1 MSAPQVAPVSVQT
14 DLSHSEPAAQVASL
28 PPPPQLLLFGDSIT
42 QGASSLQSE
51 LTRRYVRRLDVLN
64 RGFGG
69 YNTNS
74 ALTLLPSFFP
84 AVAPSRTVPRV
95 AAMTVHFGANDS
107 CSPGE
112 PQHCD
117 LETFKSN
124 IRHVLNWEGVRLHRT
139 RLLLVTPSPVE
150 EYRLPHDGKGRAER
164 VAMYAQAIRD
174 IGKKENVPVVDLW
187 TAMIRTTGWKDGG
200 VDAVLPG
207 SSSTSPSMDLG
218 KLFYDGLHLTQDGY
232 DIYTQELLRVLEAE
246 VPECQIHGTD
256 EWYPEWIRFHPP
268 AGTRVEASDC

>member
-1 MSAPQVAPVSVQT
+1 MSQPQTAPMNVQ
-14 DLSHSEPAAQVASL
+14 SYQSPSELAAQVASL
-28 PPPPQLLLFGDSIT
+28 PPPRQLLLFGDSIT

-51 LTRRYVRRLDVLN
+51 LARRYVRRLDVLN

-117 LETFKSN
+117 LDTFKTN
-124 IRHVLNWEGVRLHRT
+124 VRRILNWEGVRLHKT
-139 RLLLVTPSPVE
+139 KVLLVTPSPVE
-150 EYRLPHDGKGRAER
+150 EYRLPHDGKGRADR
-164 VAMYAQAIRD
+164 VEMYADAIRD
-174 IGKKENVPVVDLW
+174 IGKQENVPVVDLW
-187 TAMIRTTGWKDGG
+187 TAMMRTANWKD
-200 VDAVLPG
+200 DAVAGILPG
-207 SSSTSPSMDLG
+207 SSRTVPSMELG
-218 KLFYDGLHLTQDGY
+218 RLFYDGLHLNQEGY
-232 DIYTQELLRVLEAE
+232 GIYTEELLRVLEAE
-246 VPECQIHGTD
+246 VPECRIEGTD

-268 AGTRVEASDC
+268 AGSRVVKDDS

>member
-1 MSAPQVAPVSVQT
+1 MSVQMYQ
-14 DLSHSEPAAQVASL
+14 SHSEVAAQVASL

-51 LTRRYVRRLDVLN
+51 LARRYVRRLDVLN

-69 YNTNS
+69 YNTKS

-95 AAMTVHFGANDS
+95 AAITVHFGANDS
-107 CSPGE
+107 CSASE

-124 IRHVLNWEGVRLHRT
+124 IRRVLDWEGVRLHRT
-139 RLLLVTPSPVE
+139 KVLLVTPSPVE

-187 TAMIRTTGWKDGG
+187 TAMMRTTGWKDDG
-200 VDAVLPG
+200 VDAILPG
-207 SSSTSPSMDLG
+207 SSSISPSMELG
-218 KLFYDGLHLTQDGY
+218 RLFYDGLHLNQEGY
-232 DIYTQELLRVLEAE
+232 DIYTRELIRVLEAE
-246 VPECQIHGTD
+246 IPECQIQGTN

-268 AGTRVEASDC
+268 TETREEPNGF

>member
-1 MSAPQVAPVSVQT
+1 M
-14 DLSHSEPAAQVASL
+14 DLSHSELAAEVASL

-51 LTRRYVRRLDVLN
+51 LTRRYIRRVDVLN

-84 AVAPSRTVPRV
+84 AVAPSRTVPRI

-107 CSPGE
+107 CTAGE

-117 LETFKSN
+117 LDTFKAN
-124 IRHVLNWEGVRLHRT
+124 IRRVLKWEGVRLHRT
-139 RLLLVTPSPVE
+139 KVLLVTPSPVE
-150 EYRLPHDGKGRAER
+150 EYRLPHDGKGRADR
-164 VAMYAQAIRD
+164 VAMYAQAMRE
-174 IGKKENVPVVDLW
+174 IGKEESVPVVDLW
-187 TAMIRTTGWKDGG
+187 TAMMRTTGLKDGG
-200 VDAVLPG
+200 VDAILPG
-207 SSSTSPSMDLG
+207 SSSTSPSMELG
-218 KLFYDGLHLTQDGY
+218 RLFYDGLHLTQDGY
-232 DIYTQELLRVLEAE
+232 DIYTRELLRVLETE

-268 AGTRVEASDC
+268 TATRVEPSDH